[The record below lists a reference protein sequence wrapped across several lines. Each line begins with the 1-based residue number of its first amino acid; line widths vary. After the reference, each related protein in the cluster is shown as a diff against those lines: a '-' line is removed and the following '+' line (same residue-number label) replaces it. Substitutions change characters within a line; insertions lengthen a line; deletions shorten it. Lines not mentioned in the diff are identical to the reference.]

1 MSSTKRESPHIL
13 YYIMEMDKAIR
24 NGQYPNAQTFKAEW
38 GLSRSTVCRYIDVLR
53 DTYMAPIEFDFKRNG
68 YYYSDNTFFIQN
80 VMLKEGELLTLSTL
94 FPMLEQ
100 YKNTPLE
107 ESFKNIM
114 SKIMDMLPDSI
125 SVDSSLINNEV
136 HFISEPTTYLKEG
149 IFDTILKATKTH
161 RTLELQYK
169 SATNTNYE
177 KRFFDPYHIICQQ
190 GSWYVLGYS
199 HTSNAIRTYA
209 MPRIDSAKMTEK
221 VFKIAPDFKLTQHID
236 PEFGIYNSADKKT
249 KIEIEFDS
257 TIKTYVMEREWHKN
271 QELHENADGT
281 VYLAFE
287 TNQLEQAARWVLQF
301 AGAAKVINPPELKEL
316 VSQAAKKI
324 LSTC

>member
-1 MSSTKRESPHIL
+1 MAGQKHESPHIL
-13 YYIMEMDKAIR
+13 YYLMEMDKAIR
-24 NGQYPNAQTFKAEW
+24 NGEYPNAQTFKAEW

-114 SKIMDMLPDSI
+114 TKIMDMLPDNI

-169 SATNTNYE
+169 AAADTTYE
-177 KRFFDPYHIICQQ
+177 KRLFDPYHIICQQ

-209 MPRIDSAKMTEK
+209 MPRIDTARMIER
-221 VFKIAPDFKLTQHID
+221 VFKISPDFKLTQHID
-236 PEFGIYNSADKKT
+236 PEFGIYNSTERKV
-249 KIEIEFDS
+249 KIEIQFEQK
-257 TIKTYVMEREWHKN
+257 IKTYVMEREWHKN
-271 QELHENADGT
+271 QELRENPDGT
-281 VYLAFE
+281 VYLSFE

-301 AGAAKVINPPELKEL
+301 AGAAKVLNPPELKKL
-316 VSQAAKKI
+316 VLEAAQKI
-324 LSTC
+324 INS

>member
-1 MSSTKRESPHIL
+1 MSQKKRESPHIL
-13 YYIMEMDKAIR
+13 YYLMEMDKAIR
-24 NGQYPNAQTFKAEW
+24 NGEYPNAQTFKAEW

-114 SKIMDMLPDSI
+114 TKIMDMLPDNI

-136 HFISEPTTYLKEG
+136 HFISEPATYLKEG

-169 SATNTNYE
+169 SAANTTYE
-177 KRFFDPYHIICQQ
+177 KRLFDPYHIICQQ

-209 MPRIDSAKMTEK
+209 MPRIDTARMIER

-236 PEFGIYNSADKKT
+236 PEFGIYNSTEQKV
-249 KIEIEFDS
+249 KIEIEFEQK
-257 TIKTYVMEREWHKN
+257 IKTYVMEREWHKN
-271 QELHENADGT
+271 QELRENPDGT
-281 VYLAFE
+281 VYLSFE

-301 AGAAKVINPPELKEL
+301 AGAAKVLNPPELKKL
-316 VSQAAKKI
+316 VFEAAQKI
-324 LSTC
+324 ISS